1 VIKLK
6 IVSFQVK
13 IWFQNRR
20 TKWKKQNPG
29 LDVNSPPAVMS
40 HSGSPGHP
48 SGLSPPFGPQSHP
61 PPGSVPTSVSGGQG
75 YSLAG
80 SMGLY
85 ANHHPSS
92 LGNYLASAAA
102 LPFLLNAN
110 SAPSSVSLLGHPC
123 FHHLSHS

>member
-1 VIKLK
+1 MA
-6 IVSFQVK
+6 QVK

-29 LDVNSPPAVMS
+29 LDVNSPPSSMSQHSAAGGGVNAVGGGANS
-40 HSGSPGHP
+40 
-48 SGLSPPFGPQSHP
+48 SGLSPSAFGQSAHHA
-61 PPGSVPTSVSGGQG
+61 GASAGAAG
-75 YSLAG
+75 YG
-80 SMGLY
+80 PMGLPY
-85 ANHHPSS
+85 GAGHAGAS

-110 SAPSSVSLLGHPC
+110 GGATLGHPC